1 MIKPIALTFALAMA
15 FAPAAALAQY
25 GYGYGYMGPPR
36 AYPPTRMARGPA
48 PARPWFGQAPP
59 EDQNLPPISRN
70 PNDCV
75 KTMCTC
81 LAGGGC

>member
-1 MIKPIALTFALAMA
+1 MIRPIATSFALLMA
-15 FAPAAALAQY
+15 FAPAAAFAQTSAAPWGPGSAY
-25 GYGYGYMGPPR
+25 GSQLR
-36 AYPPTRMARGPA
+36 TREAQR
-48 PARPWFGQAPP
+48 ARPWYRQVPP
-59 EDQNLPPISRN
+59 EDRNLPAISRN